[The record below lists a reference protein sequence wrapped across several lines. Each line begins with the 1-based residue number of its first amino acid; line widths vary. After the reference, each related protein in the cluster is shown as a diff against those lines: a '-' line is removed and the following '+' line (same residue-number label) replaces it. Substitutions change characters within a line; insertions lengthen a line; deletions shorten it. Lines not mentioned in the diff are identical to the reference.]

1 MSQQFRNSVQHLVHS
16 LWDYLLCCYILATQ
30 ENVTEFT
37 HISNIELNDHDDA
50 NGMDENDNFDCKDS
64 NDTVVDES
72 MIPPK
77 LPCTALSFM
86 CFTDAK
92 KKELVL
98 SSGSNIHNKTKQGQ
112 QGKTKGEDDD
122 DEDEKI
128 VVVAL
133 EDNTR
138 AYWDEEARNDKV
150 RYVF

>member
-1 MSQQFRNSVQHLVHS
+1 
-16 LWDYLLCCYILATQ
+16 
-30 ENVTEFT
+30 
-37 HISNIELNDHDDA
+37 
-50 NGMDENDNFDCKDS
+50 
-64 NDTVVDES
+64 

-77 LPCTALSFM
+77 PPCTALSFM

-112 QGKTKGEDDD
+112 QGETKGEDDD

-128 VVVAL
+128 VVVAWKTF
-133 EDNTR
+133 EDHTR